1 VSCRIRLFADA
12 AERLKGRISDYEL
25 KTIPDS
31 GHFIP
36 MEKPQACA
44 DTISDFVHRKLGFS
58 VH

>member
-1 VSCRIRLFADA
+1 LADA

-44 DTISDFVHRKLGFS
+44 DAISDFVHRKMGFS
-58 VH
+58 VR